1 MSRLPGQA
9 RSRGSPGTRKAAGEY
24 AARPTARSA
33 TASVRSLINRPTLKK
48 ARQMK
53 TVPALPVPPTSTHQF
68 QPLILRLS
76 EVAA

>member
-1 MSRLPGQA
+1 
-9 RSRGSPGTRKAAGEY
+9 
-24 AARPTARSA
+24 
-33 TASVRSLINRPTLKK
+33 
-48 ARQMK
+48 MK